1 MLSSIFSFGLLSPAV
16 HAADSPEPKSEELS
30 APSKPEQPDI
40 FDFQG
45 SGPSEVNTESELVL
59 DERIRVKVEPVVRN
73 AVVERVVEAARIRVK
88 TPPGFFRVD
97 IYIEPVDA
105 PFGGK
110 SLAEPKMLGQA
121 FGNGNFSLRW
131 SSPEHYEYLKIFALA
146 HKNPAASINS
156 IAGGR
161 SRAIDVAVG
170 GNRLQA
176 LPDLD
181 SSGP

>member
-1 MLSSIFSFGLLSPAV
+1 MKSRFSSFLLSSIFSFGLLSPAV

-88 TPPGFFRVD
+88 TPHRDFSEWTFTSNLWMRH
-97 IYIEPVDA
+97 
-105 PFGGK
+105 
-110 SLAEPKMLGQA
+110 SAE
-121 FGNGNFSLRW
+121 
-131 SSPEHYEYLKIFALA
+131 
-146 HKNPAASINS
+146 
-156 IAGGR
+156 
-161 SRAIDVAVG
+161 
-170 GNRLQA
+170 NR
-176 LPDLD
+176 
-181 SSGP
+181 